1 MYPPNFGR
9 KDSFQFTSVH
19 SGVRLS
25 VLFYGA
31 GNGTQGLTHARQ
43 VLYRCMTSTTLSL
56 SFKDKATASA
66 LIHIRASYRAYS

>member
-1 MYPPNFGR
+1 MHTPNFGR
-9 KDSFQFTSVH
+9 KDSFQFTFVH

-43 VLYRCMTSTTLSL
+43 VLYLYDIHNPLSVFL
-56 SFKDKATASA
+56 
-66 LIHIRASYRAYS
+66 H